1 MLIKRIITYVIISAT
16 LFVLGYF
23 IHHAVI
29 ENAAISLPYSLFSVY
44 MFQAVATLFICVFC
58 EIFSS
63 ISKRFLAQLGFI
75 YLATMVLKI
84 GLFCLVF
91 NSIVFSDIILTK
103 KESLSLLIPI
113 FIYLVYEVIVITK
126 ILNRNA

>member
-63 ISKRFLAQLGFI
+63 ISKRFLEQLGFI

>member
-16 LFVLGYF
+16 LFLLGYF

-63 ISKRFLAQLGFI
+63 ISKRFLEQLGFI